1 MDSLLYLHG
10 LASSPKGRKRAMLEK
25 RFGAD
30 GFVVAAPDL
39 NVPSFPELS
48 FDEMYAE
55 AFVAYSESR
64 PRLVVGSSLGALVAL
79 SLAESLGTDGPPLVL
94 IAPALGFGARWASK
108 LPGAGS
114 FEMFHHG
121 EGRNLPIHRRFFEEM
136 AHVTVDAS
144 PPPVPVSVVMG
155 TLDESV
161 PFEQVAARWTEWEA
175 SGRLVPGSR
184 FHAVEGGDHSL
195 LAHGGV
201 LEAAVRERLG

>member
-1 MDSLLYLHG
+1 VGSLLYLHG
-10 LASSPKGRKRAMLEK
+10 LASSPKGRKRAMLEE
-25 RFGAD
+25 RFGAE

-39 NVPSFPELS
+39 NVPSFRELS
-48 FDEMYAE
+48 FEEMYAE

-79 SLAESLGTDGPPLVL
+79 SLAETLGRDGPPLVL

-108 LPGAGS
+108 LPEGGS

-161 PFEQVAARWTEWEA
+161 PFDQVADRWAAWEA
-175 SGRLVPGSR
+175 SGGLAPGSR

-195 LAHGGV
+195 LAHGGI
-201 LEAAVRERLG
+201 LEAAVLERLG

>member
-1 MDSLLYLHG
+1 MGSLLYLHG
-10 LASSPKGRKRAMLEK
+10 LASSPKGRKRAMLEQ
-25 RFGAD
+25 RFGAE

-39 NVPSFPELS
+39 NVPSFRELS
-48 FDEMYAE
+48 FEEMYAE

-79 SLAESLGTDGPPLVL
+79 SLAETLGRDGPPLVL

-108 LPGAGS
+108 LPEGGS

-161 PFEQVAARWTEWEA
+161 PFEQVADRWAEWEA
-175 SGRLVPGSR
+175 SGGLAPGSR

-195 LAHGGV
+195 LAHGGI
-201 LEAAVRERLG
+201 LEAAVLERLG

>member
-1 MDSLLYLHG
+1 MGSLLYLHG
-10 LASSPKGRKRAMLEK
+10 LASSPKGRKRAMLEE
-25 RFGAD
+25 RFGAE

-39 NVPSFPELS
+39 NVPSFRELS
-48 FDEMYAE
+48 FEEMYAE

-79 SLAESLGTDGPPLVL
+79 SLAETLGRDGPPLVL

-108 LPGAGS
+108 LPEGGS

-161 PFEQVAARWTEWEA
+161 PFDQVADRWAAWEA
-175 SGRLVPGSR
+175 SGGLAPGSR

-201 LEAAVRERLG
+201 LEAAVLERLG

>member
-1 MDSLLYLHG
+1 MSNLLYLHG
-10 LASSPKGRKRAMLEK
+10 LASSPKGRKRAMLEE
-25 RFGAD
+25 RFGPE
-30 GFVVAAPDL
+30 GFVIAAPDL
-39 NVPSFPELS
+39 NVPSFRELS
-48 FDEMYAE
+48 FEEMYAE
-55 AFVAYSESR
+55 AFVAFSESK

-79 SLAESLGTDGPPLVL
+79 SLAETLGTGGPPLVL
-94 IAPALGFGARWASK
+94 IAPALAFGERWASK
-108 LPGAGS
+108 LPEGES

-161 PFEQVAARWTEWEA
+161 PFDQVADRWAAWKA
-175 SGRLVPGSR
+175 SGGLAPGSR

-195 LAHGGV
+195 LAHGGI
-201 LEAAVRERLG
+201 LEAAVLERLG